1 MSHPFSRPRS
11 PLPCSRSRRAVL
23 GLTLAGAALAG
34 AATAS
39 AQEAAGEEEA
49 ERLSLS
55 DFPVETF
62 EVYSED
68 GELTLKIKHT
78 TVGLMDPNVP
88 MEGLTVSPDGRHLA
102 FMSMEGGSVVVYSDG
117 VSSEPFEGFRP
128 ESLNYAPDGRLT
140 YMGVRGKKS
149 YCVVDGTEYKYG
161 RISTAGIRFRKDGS
175 RFGFVGK
182 RSGSYF
188 AIVDGEEIGP
198 YHFISKQPIKL
209 SQDNA
214 HYGFIAKIKDK
225 YHAVID
231 GTPGPGYEAI
241 ATIRFSPNG
250 VHESYI
256 AKDGENWHALGVQ
269 LGRFDEVR
277 EPRFT
282 FAADG
287 TRPGLIVRKGESWHV
302 LLDGELSPPYA
313 DARNLSI
320 SQDGASTAYLARRS
334 ASEPPFLVLNGQDM
348 QGAFSKL
355 TFSKKGGSTAVVRS
369 TEAGDSV
376 IVNGIE
382 GPVFDR
388 ILQPGAVFNAD
399 GTHHLYTATKGDE
412 TLVVVDGVAG
422 EPVGEFS
429 FAKPQFLGATGS
441 HFYSIEEGEKH
452 ILVFNGRRS
461 RAYEHFNRPTL
472 HDSGRV
478 ACAARIATGRWVCY
492 VDGEELGP
500 RGVRTRDTD
509 PCHLTVRNP
518 VFDPKGERIAY
529 CIWTPK
535 KKGHIV
541 VDGVRLRGF
550 DDVMSG
556 LLRFTPDG
564 EHVVYAAGSGD
575 QRYIVVDETQV
586 AGYRG
591 FIRSLAFQFDDDR
604 TMHILCSLD
613 TRFVLVEVEIGG

>member
-1 MSHPFSRPRS
+1 M
-11 PLPCSRSRRAVL
+11 
-23 GLTLAGAALAG
+23 
-34 AATAS
+34 
-39 AQEAAGEEEA
+39 
-49 ERLSLS
+49 S
-55 DFPVETF
+55 DFPTETF
-62 EVYSED
+62 EVHSED
-68 GELTLKIKHT
+68 GELTLKVKHT
-78 TVGLMDPNVP
+78 TVGLMDPKVP

-102 FMSMEGGSVVVYSDG
+102 FMSMEGGSVIVYSDG

-149 YCVVDGTEYKYG
+149 YCIVDGTEYKYG
-161 RISTAGIRFRKDGS
+161 RISTAGIRFSKDGS

-188 AIVDGEEIGP
+188 AIIDGEEVGP
-198 YHFISKQPIKL
+198 YKFISKQPIKL

-225 YHAVID
+225 FHAVID
-231 GTPGPGYEAI
+231 GTPGPGYDAI

-256 AKDGENWHALGVQ
+256 AKDGTDWIPVLDGEE

-287 TRPGLIVRKGESWHV
+287 TRPGLVVRKGKNWHV
-302 LLDGELSPPYA
+302 LLDGKLSPPYS

-320 SQDGASTAYLARRS
+320 SQDGSSTAYLAKHS
-334 ASEPPFLVLNGQDM
+334 DSKPPFLVLNGREM
-348 QGAFSKL
+348 QGTFSKL
-355 TFSKKGGSTAVVRS
+355 TFSKRGGSTAVVRG
-369 TEAGDSV
+369 TEGGASV
-376 IVNGIE
+376 IVNDVE
-382 GPVFDR
+382 GPVFDG
-388 ILQPGAVFNAD
+388 ILQPGTVFNAD
-399 GTHHLYTATKGDE
+399 GTHHLYTAKKGDE
-412 TLVVVDGVAG
+412 TFVVVDGVPG
-422 EPVGEFS
+422 EPLREFG
-429 FAKPQFLGATGS
+429 FAKPQFIGATGN
-441 HFYSIEEGEKH
+441 HFYSVKDGEKH
-452 ILVFNGRRS
+452 VLVFNGRRS
-461 RAYEHFNRPTL
+461 RAYEHFNLPSFN
-472 HDSGRV
+472 DSGRV
-478 ACAARIATGRWVCY
+478 TCAAKVAKGRWVCY

-500 RGVRTRDTD
+500 HGVRTRDDD
-509 PCHLTVRNP
+509 PCYLTVRNP
-518 VFDPKGERIAY
+518 VFDSSGERLAY

-564 EHVVYAAGSGD
+564 KHVVYAAGSGD
-575 QRYIVVDETQV
+575 QRYIVVDETEV
-586 AGYRG
+586 SGYRG
-591 FIRSLAFQFDDDR
+591 FLRSLAFQFDDDR
-604 TMHILCSLD
+604 NMHILCSLD
-613 TRFVLVEVEIGG
+613 TRFVLVEVQIAG